1 MSSHDSKETVRR
13 FYDALNSDNLDEV
26 DRYLASDIVDHN
38 PFPGQ
43 EPGLEGLK
51 KLRRQV
57 SSGLSDYRVEV
68 HDMIAEG
75 DKVAA
80 RVTYLGRHT
89 GELQGFPPTGKE
101 VSISATDMFRLSGG
115 KIVDWWSNWDQFG
128 FLTQL
133 GAIPETGEPGQRAA

>member
-133 GAIPETGEPGQRAA
+133 GAIPETGEFGRRAA